1 MNIKSSD
8 LDGFITVFG
17 YPLTVRSISIGAK
30 LKYVE
35 GSLRQLRPD
44 TVTKAY
50 RALSGNKQKEYE
62 FTGEVDAI
70 DTIYRKYPGV
80 TYEDILEA
88 LRGYYENRR
97 DNTEA

>member
-8 LDGFITVFG
+8 LDRFIAVFG
-17 YPLTVRSISIGAK
+17 YPLTVHSISINAK

-35 GSLRQLRPD
+35 GSLRWLRSD

-62 FTGEVDAI
+62 FAKEVDAV
-70 DTIYRKYPGV
+70 DTIYRKYLALL
-80 TYEDILEA
+80 LEIS
-88 LRGYYENRR
+88 
-97 DNTEA
+97 